1 MQEQKVDVNKCDIFD
16 YVVGN
21 SHYDPIEKCID
32 PTRYEVYDYFIYDN
46 QERKRIH
53 QEQDYVIFCYEVTK
67 LKEKTSKMSRK
78 EIESL
83 CEELAE
89 IAPTTIELIELI

>member
-1 MQEQKVDVNKCDIFD
+1 MKKFDIKVNSNDIFNW
-16 YVVGN
+16 VVGN
-21 SHYDPIEKCID
+21 SVFDPIERCID

-46 QERKRIH
+46 QERNRVH
-53 QEQDYVIFCYEVTK
+53 QKEDYVIFCYEVTK
-67 LKEKTSKMSRK
+67 LKGEASKMSQR

-89 IAPTTIELIELI
+89 IAPTTIELI